1 METKDV
7 LRQLREK
14 NNLTQDQMA
23 ERVMVTRQAVSRW
36 ENGETQPNTDTLKI
50 LSREF
55 DVSINTLLGSPSQLI
70 CQCCGMPLEDE
81 YIGRN
86 KDGSLNEDYC
96 KWCYADGT
104 YTYSNMDDLVRVCVP
119 NMVKEG
125 FTEDQARSYMKEI
138 LPKLDYWKRYEE
150 LSDHGEF
157 EDFKK
162 KLIEEITDLHIEGM
176 PRVETLNALVG
187 KYVNLEYRL
196 PGGVMAK
203 FLDDRTTYLGNQL
216 ESEIKEGLCFGVLA
230 NMDFILVCTYEKD
243 GENPELLLYKKR

>member
-55 DVSINTLLGSPSQLI
+55 DVSINTLLGSPRQLI

-86 KDGSLNEDYC
+86 QDGSLNEDYC
-96 KWCYADGT
+96 TWCYADGT
-104 YTYSNMDDLVRVCVP
+104 YTYSNPSEAGL
-119 NMVKEG
+119 
-125 FTEDQARSYMKEI
+125 
-138 LPKLDYWKRYEE
+138 L
-150 LSDHGEF
+150 
-157 EDFKK
+157 
-162 KLIEEITDLHIEGM
+162 EEIRRTQRSW
-176 PRVETLNALVG
+176 RV
-187 KYVNLEYRL
+187 
-196 PGGVMAK
+196 
-203 FLDDRTTYLGNQL
+203 
-216 ESEIKEGLCFGVLA
+216 
-230 NMDFILVCTYEKD
+230 
-243 GENPELLLYKKR
+243 